1 MHVIEH
7 TSVVTYKYVA
17 VLAVSAILLILTGL
31 GSVLSR
37 GRIIYLTNSSL
48 GLTQSTKMGSD

>member
-48 GLTQSTKMGSD
+48 GLTPSTKMGSD

>member
-7 TSVVTYKYVA
+7 TSIVTYKYVA